1 MELEKLINED
11 IKQAML
17 SKDKGKLEAL
27 RAIKAALLLEKT
39 GKDVTS
45 GEIPNEVELKML
57 QKLVKQRRESAEV
70 YLAQNRPDLAE
81 PELFQASII
90 EKYLPDQMSED
101 EIRAI
106 VQQIISRTGAQ
117 GIRDMGKVMG
127 MASKELAGKADNK
140 SVAEIIRQLL
150 GV

>member
-1 MELEKLINED
+1 MELEKLINEN

-17 SKDKGKLEAL
+17 AKDKGKLEAL

-45 GEIPNEVELKML
+45 GEIPDEVELKML
-57 QKLVKQRRESAEV
+57 QKLVKQRRESADV
-70 YLAQNRPDLAE
+70 FKTQNRPDLAE
-81 PELFQASII
+81 TELFQASII
-90 EKYLPDQMSED
+90 EKYLPEQMSE
-101 EIRAI
+101 EELKGII
-106 VQQIISRTGAQ
+106 QQIITKTGAQ
-117 GIRDMGKVMG
+117 SIKDMGKVMG

-140 SVAEIIRQLL
+140 TVAEIIKQIL

>member
-106 VQQIISRTGAQ
+106 VQQIITRTGAQ

>member
-1 MELEKLINED
+1 MELEKIINED

-17 SKDKGKLEAL
+17 TKDKAKLEAL

-45 GEIPNEVELKML
+45 GEIPDEVELKML

-70 YLAQNRPDLAE
+70 FIAQNRPELAE
-81 PELFQASII
+81 TEIFQASII
-90 EKYLPDQMSED
+90 EKYLPEQMGED
-101 EIRAI
+101 ELRGIIQAI
-106 VQQIISRTGAQ
+106 ITKTGAQ
-117 GIRDMGKVMG
+117 SIKDMGKVMG

-140 SVAEIIRQLL
+140 AVADIIKQIL
-150 GV
+150 GT